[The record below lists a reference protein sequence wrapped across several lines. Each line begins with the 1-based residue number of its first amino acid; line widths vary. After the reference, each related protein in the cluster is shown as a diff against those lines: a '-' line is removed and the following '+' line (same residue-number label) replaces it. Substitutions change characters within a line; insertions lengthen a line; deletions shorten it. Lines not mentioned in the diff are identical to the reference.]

1 MQQLII
7 LENASS
13 NVATMTFVSHR
24 KCKASVFLSNRIVR
38 SIAHAVIAYGVC
50 VAIGLFARPLG

>member
-7 LENASS
+7 LEIASLNDDDDVRFS
-13 NVATMTFVSHR
+13 PEVWG
-24 KCKASVFLSNRIVR
+24 SVFLSNRIVR